1 MNHKAISKDRET
13 VMEKEFDYE
22 HMVQEALRGVLR
34 DVLIQTSKDGLTGA
48 HHFYLTFQT
57 NRSDVTMPSDL
68 REKHPEEITVV
79 LQHQF
84 WDLKVDQHKFEV
96 TLSFND
102 SLETLIVPFIAMVSF
117 LDPSV
122 KYILQF
128 EPVDPPAVEKKS
140 RGKSKDKHANSSVE
154 PVMAKVVTLDAFR
167 KK

>member
-1 MNHKAISKDRET
+1 MNQDKDIRT
-13 VMEKEFDYE
+13 TMEKGFNYE

-34 DVLIQTSKDGLTGA
+34 ETLTRTVKEGLTGS
-48 HHFYLTFQT
+48 HHYYLTFQT
-57 NRSDVTMPSDL
+57 NRPDVTMPKDL
-68 REKHPEEITVV
+68 REKHPEEITIV

-102 SLETLIVPFIAMVSF
+102 RLETLIVPFGAMVSF

-122 KYILQF
+122 KFGLQF
-128 EPVDPPAVEKKS
+128 VPMDPLPVEKKGRS
-140 RGKSKDKHANSSVE
+140 KGTKDKHANSSVE
-154 PVMAKVVTLDAFR
+154 PVMAKVVALDAFR